1 MASYRTLC
9 NRCYRYALIGHAYR
23 RWYRITRA
31 AIKLLAN
38 DEAQHDR
45 VPTDDLARE
54 VAYNQLCDI
63 VAITSPRCTVRRNLR
78 LSWGEFIG
86 HERPSDMI
94 RSTRAALDH
103 YYATGN
109 IRGPKTSRFAKVLR
123 GDDSIVVVDTWMSRA
138 LSIPDRQARNKST
151 QELAERVVKNVQR
164 KLSRQYDSTGVVWWP
179 AAETQ
184 AAIWAGMI
192 RTHYKNG
199 KIPIYRTEDVG
210 LYRTGTNRQLS
221 NVPF

>member
-23 RWYRITRA
+23 RWYRIARA
-31 AIKLLAN
+31 VVSRLAVHSYHCKSLRSYP
-38 DEAQHDR
+38 DHLYR
-45 VPTDDLARE
+45 LSDL
-54 VAYNQLCDI
+54 
-63 VAITSPRCTVRRNLR
+63 VAITSPRIDVKSNLR
-78 LSWGEFIG
+78 LAWSE
-86 HERPSDMI
+86 HLRNPRSSRVM

-103 YYATGN
+103 YHATGI
-109 IRGPKTSRFAKVLR
+109 IRGPKTSRFALVLR

-138 LSIPDRQARNKST
+138 LSVPDRQARNKST

-164 KLSRQYDSTGVVWWP
+164 KLSRQDDSTGVVWWP

-192 RTHYKNG
+192 RTHYKDG

-210 LYRTGTNRQLS
+210 LYRTGTNGQLS
-221 NVPF
+221 EVPF